1 MFKLCP
7 PFKNASGTN
16 LTIQSK
22 KAKIKTYMMTIL
34 ILKKESVIM
43 NMILKDKEVKEIM
56 IVYV

>member
-1 MFKLCP
+1 
-7 PFKNASGTN
+7 
-16 LTIQSK
+16 
-22 KAKIKTYMMTIL
+22 MTIL